1 MYIETIYTMYI
12 SGIFT
17 VCTYMYLH
25 IYNIS
30 SLLGLVVHLLG
41 SHYRSQVEKL

>member
-1 MYIETIYTMYI
+1 MYIFN
-12 SGIFT
+12 IFT
-17 VCTYMYLH
+17 ICTYLH